1 MTYHTG
7 YEKSA
12 HLYDLFDTK
21 ENIEFFLHYGSE
33 AKEILDIG
41 AGTGRIAF
49 PIAEKGVNVF
59 CVETSPAMRRQL
71 LRKLSARPD
80 LLEHLCLVEGNAM
93 SFDLGRTFPAA
104 FLSGSF
110 DHFLNDQE
118 RSSSLLNIARHLNP
132 KGKLVFDVFLGFM
145 KDTPLS
151 PAGVVKKG
159 NMEYRRF
166 VGGKLLPDETRETIL
181 VFEVYQSG
189 KLIERVEE
197 RSLVGVIDREK
208 LHRLLGKTGFGVQ
221 REFGDYDF
229 ANFQNGHSLL
239 IIEAVKKN

>member
-1 MTYHTG
+1 
-7 YEKSA
+7 
-12 HLYDLFDTK
+12 
-21 ENIEFFLHYGSE
+21 
-33 AKEILDIG
+33 
-41 AGTGRIAF
+41 
-49 PIAEKGVNVF
+49 
-59 CVETSPAMRRQL
+59 
-71 LRKLSARPD
+71 
-80 LLEHLCLVEGNAM
+80 M